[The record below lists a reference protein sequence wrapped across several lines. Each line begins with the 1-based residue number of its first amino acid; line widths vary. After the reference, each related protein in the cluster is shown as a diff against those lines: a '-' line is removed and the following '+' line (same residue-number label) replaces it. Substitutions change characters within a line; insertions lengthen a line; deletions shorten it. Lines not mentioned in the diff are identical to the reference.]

1 MLLMLGL
8 TVGNLTLSNLSIF
21 ALGMASVVFLC
32 SFFLVSIKND
42 NRGMMR
48 WIFEKNNISDEI

>member
-1 MLLMLGL
+1 MLAL
-8 TVGNLTLSNLSIF
+8 TVGNLALSNLSIV
-21 ALGMASVVFLC
+21 ALGIASVVFLC

-48 WIFEKNNISDEI
+48 WIFEKKNITDEI

>member
-1 MLLMLGL
+1 MLAL
-8 TVGNLTLSNLSIF
+8 TVGNLALSNLSVF

-32 SFFLVSIKND
+32 SFLLVSIKND

-48 WIFEKNNISDEI
+48 WIFEKNNISNEI

>member
-1 MLLMLGL
+1 MLAL
-8 TVGNLTLSNLSIF
+8 TVGNLALSNLSIF
-21 ALGMASVVFLC
+21 ALGIASIVFVC

-48 WIFEKNNISDEI
+48 WIFEKNNITDEI